1 MQQPGILQPAE
12 ADSQSI
18 GRRRFTETAHYM
30 YCWTLLPAIVPD
42 GGPVDLEIEKKVKQ
56 LDCCLSLP
64 FDSPSAAPPRRPCQS
79 HVPPR
84 AAAAPVAKLRD
95 TGRGDTN
102 G

>member
-1 MQQPGILQPAE
+1 MTTGALATRNLPGSTGGQL
-12 ADSQSI
+12 
-18 GRRRFTETAHYM
+18 ETLLLDPS
-30 YCWTLLPAIVPD
+30 LLPAIVPD

-56 LDCCLSLP
+56 LDCLSLP
-64 FDSPSAAPPRRPCQS
+64 FDSPSAAPRRPCQS